1 MFNLDK
7 VDRICSQHLIVFYFF
22 GLLHS
27 YFDLHFST
35 EVICWK
41 CGLSFQSALLKISM
55 PKCKIISTLGQIGTL
70 CIKQKKQGGPAAS
83 YSWRWWPSVPLFE
96 QSGRQKIGEN
106 VLTCL
111 QNDTITFEWQISTFY
126 HNFVIFF
133 WKSVVKWTFIMT
145 CKVLAQPRKFWF
157 DLIQHGWNRN
167 IFGSDIHGFIQHT

>member
-1 MFNLDK
+1 MKYFLWHLLCYSVNKLIVNLEK

-96 QSGRQKIGEN
+96 QSGRQKNRRECVN
-106 VLTCL
+106 LSSK
-111 QNDTITFEWQISTFY
+111 W
-126 HNFVIFF
+126 HNYF
-133 WKSVVKWTFIMT
+133 WMT
-145 CKVLAQPRKFWF
+145 
-157 DLIQHGWNRN
+157 N
-167 IFGSDIHGFIQHT
+167 

>member
-1 MFNLDK
+1 MH
-7 VDRICSQHLIVFYFF
+7 HL
-22 GLLHS
+22 

-70 CIKQKKQGGPAAS
+70 CIKQKKKKNRVDPLLRTLDGDGPVCLCLSKVGAK
-83 YSWRWWPSVPLFE
+83 
-96 QSGRQKIGEN
+96 KIGEN

-126 HNFVIFF
+126 YNFVISFC
-133 WKSVVKWTFIMT
+133 KSVVKWTFIMT
-145 CKVLAQPRKFWF
+145 QFLPTLGLLSKYYKDTNL
-157 DLIQHGWNRN
+157 
-167 IFGSDIHGFIQHT
+167 FGI